1 MKLEQLEIRK
11 KIKARKPDFI
21 RQDNPKRPKLKD
33 VWRKPKGIH
42 SKIRQHYKG
51 RRKMPSPGY
60 RSPMAVRGLHATGLE
75 MIRIS
80 SPNDVDEVSK
90 ESHGII
96 IPKTVGKRKKVEI
109 LKKARDA
116 GVQVLNH
123 DILQSIK
130 KIEEFMDLKKKS
142 IKEEKQA
149 AKIKAEKSKDDKKE
163 ASKDMTSNEKKEAEK
178 KERDKVLTKKA

>member
-11 KIKARKPDFI
+11 KIKAKKPDFI
-21 RQDNPKRPKLKD
+21 RQDNPKRPKLGD

-42 SKIRQHYKG
+42 SKIRHHFKG

-60 RSPMAVRGLHATGLE
+60 RSPVGVRGLHATGLE

-80 SPNDVDEVSK
+80 SPNDVGAVSK
-90 ESHGII
+90 ESQGII
-96 IPKTVGKRKKVEI
+96 IPKTVGKRKKAEI

-130 KIEEFMDLKKKS
+130 NIEDFMASKKKNA
-142 IKEEKQA
+142 KEEKKPA
-149 AKIKAEKSKDDKKE
+149 KKE
-163 ASKDMTSNEKKEAEK
+163 PAKDKDQKKADLKDMTADEKKEAEK
-178 KERDKVLTKKA
+178 KTRDKVLTKKA